1 MLKTANKDAK
11 GEEFS
16 AVTHNDIHK
25 NQRLRATTGCVGG
38 VHLLGSEVEGVYLFL
53 QKSLESETVFTHVI
67 Q

>member
-16 AVTHNDIHK
+16 ARKNIHK

-38 VHLLGSEVEGVYLFL
+38 VHLLGSEIEGVYLFL